1 MVTSG
6 RRESE
11 RLTKSLLVSTGGR
24 PERAALVLPRSGT
37 VTRTSE
43 ALRHSNNGQAL
54 APGRAAKLKE
64 TRMSLVLTLWLIYVP
79 LLLALVWLMSKED
92 NT

>member
-1 MVTSG
+1 M
-6 RRESE
+6 
-11 RLTKSLLVSTGGR
+11 GG
-24 PERAALVLPRSGT
+24 PKGPSSFFLAPA

-54 APGRAAKLKE
+54 ATTRADMFKE
-64 TRMSLVLTLWLIYVP
+64 ARMPLVLTLWLIYVP
-79 LLLALVWLMSKED
+79 LLLALAWLMSKED